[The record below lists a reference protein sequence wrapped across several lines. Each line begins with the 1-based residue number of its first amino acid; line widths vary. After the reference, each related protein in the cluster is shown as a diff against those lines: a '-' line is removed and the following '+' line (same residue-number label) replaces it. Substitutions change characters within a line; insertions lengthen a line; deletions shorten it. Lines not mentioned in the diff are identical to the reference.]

1 MADDVELTLVT
12 MRFDAADPARLLAV
26 LSKYVVVSRGQP
38 GCRNIDLAAS
48 ATSPGRYVVIQKWES
63 PMAQQAHFDS
73 PAMVEMA
80 RSCEGI
86 LAGPPAI
93 DLLDGIS
100 VHDLA

>member
-48 ATSPGRYVVIQKWES
+48 ATSPGRYVVIQKWET
-63 PMAQQAHFDS
+63 PAAQQAHFDS
-73 PAMVEMA
+73 AAMVEMA
-80 RSCEGI
+80 RSCEGL
-86 LAGPPAI
+86 LAGPPTI